1 MRRHLFCLLCSTAF
15 TVAVSGAAQAAD
27 AKSTDAKPAAGGDAA
42 ALFDRLDANHDGQLT
57 ADEIPAEKKGLFER
71 LLRLAGKPA
80 DGKLTRDE
88 FVAQLNAA
96 SDDHPTPAG
105 GAGKSGGPTP
115 PSGKAAAEKPPAGPI
130 GPLQALDPEKIF
142 DRLDTK
148 HTGKITAADIPEGRP
163 LLKRLVAEAGK
174 TDGGS
179 ISKEEFVKLFKELLA
194 KRAAGDAPPGK
205 PAADAKPAANPA
217 GNGLGNGLGNGDR
230 LIKRLLALSKRS
242 DGKLTKDELP
252 ERLRDRFDKIDTNHD
267 GVIDEA
273 ELRDWIA
280 KVQSRMSAAPG
291 K

>member
-1 MRRHLFCLLCSTAF
+1 MRRHLLCLLCSAAIVVV
-15 TVAVSGAAQAAD
+15 VARAAPAAD
-27 AKSTDAKPAAGGDAA
+27 AKAADAKPAASGDAA

-57 ADEIPAEKKGLFER
+57 GDEIPAEKKGLFER

-80 DGKLTRDE
+80 DGKLSRDE
-88 FVAQLNAA
+88 FIAQLNVA
-96 SDDHPTPAG
+96 SDDHPPPAG

-115 PSGKAAAEKPPAGPI
+115 PAGKTPVEKPAAGPI

-163 LLKRLVAEAGK
+163 LLKRLVAEAVK

-194 KRAAGDAPPGK
+194 KRASGDAPPVK
-205 PAADAKPAANPA
+205 PAADGKPAANPA
-217 GNGLGNGLGNGDR
+217 GNGLGNGDR
-230 LIKRLLALSKRS
+230 LIKRLLALSKRN
-242 DGKLTKDELP
+242 DGKLTKDDLP
-252 ERLRDRFDKIDTNHD
+252 ERLRDRFDKIDTNRD

-280 KVQSRMSAAPG
+280 KVQARLSAAPG

>member
-1 MRRHLFCLLCSTAF
+1 M
-15 TVAVSGAAQAAD
+15 
-27 AKSTDAKPAAGGDAA
+27 
-42 ALFDRLDANHDGQLT
+42 
-57 ADEIPAEKKGLFER
+57 
-71 LLRLAGKPA
+71 
-80 DGKLTRDE
+80 
-88 FVAQLNAA
+88 
-96 SDDHPTPAG
+96 
-105 GAGKSGGPTP
+105 
-115 PSGKAAAEKPPAGPI
+115 
-130 GPLQALDPEKIF
+130 QALDPEKIF

-205 PAADAKPAANPA
+205 PAADGKPAANPA

-230 LIKRLLALSKRS
+230 LIKRLLALSKRN
-242 DGKLTKDELP
+242 DGKLTKDDLP

-280 KVQSRMSAAPG
+280 KVQARLSAAPG